1 MAKKIIWSLDSEN
14 DFSDILD
21 YLERNWDSTV
31 ALRFIDLVDL
41 LLQQISINPIQY
53 PLINK
58 KLRIRKC
65 VITKHNSIYYR
76 NRRNHIEILRIFD
89 TRQNPNKL
97 NFS

>member
-1 MAKKIIWSLDSEN
+1 MAKKIIWSSDSEN
-14 DFSDILD
+14 DFSNILD
-21 YLERNWDSTV
+21 YLERNWDNAV

-58 KLRIRKC
+58 NLRIRKC

-76 NRRNHIEILRIFD
+76 NRRHHIEILRIFD